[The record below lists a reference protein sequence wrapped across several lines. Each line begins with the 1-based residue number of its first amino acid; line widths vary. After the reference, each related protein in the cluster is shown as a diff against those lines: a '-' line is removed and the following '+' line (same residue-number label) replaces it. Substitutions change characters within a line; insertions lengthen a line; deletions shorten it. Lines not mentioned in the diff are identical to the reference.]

1 MGTLSLLKDV
11 GVTWFREEDYPILLE
26 ILDDADKRP
35 RSWNE
40 WLKSAQQMEE
50 WAKAQGYRTQR
61 VYIPFMAEPLGEA
74 AKVQPDQAL
83 VDSFIFLLATPA
95 QGSDPRAGHCAR
107 RGPVYPL
114 CGEHDVKNGACA
126 PWSRIPRPRSLL

>member
-26 ILDDADKRP
+26 IFDDADKMP
-35 RSWNE
+35 GSWNE

-61 VYIPFMAEPLGEA
+61 VYIDP
-74 AKVQPDQAL
+74 
-83 VDSFIFLLATPA
+83 DSFADWCLCEGMGTDSQGRQKFALDTLA
-95 QGSDPRAGHCAR
+95 AR
-107 RGPVYPL
+107 YANT
-114 CGEHDVKNGACA
+114 C
-126 PWSRIPRPRSLL
+126 

>member
-26 ILDDADKRP
+26 IFDDADKMP

-61 VYIPFMAEPLGEA
+61 VYIDP
-74 AKVQPDQAL
+74 
-83 VDSFIFLLATPA
+83 DSFAVGVGAKGWAPTVRVA
-95 QGSDPRAGHCAR
+95 
-107 RGPVYPL
+107 
-114 CGEHDVKNGACA
+114 KNS
-126 PWSRIPRPRSLL
+126 P